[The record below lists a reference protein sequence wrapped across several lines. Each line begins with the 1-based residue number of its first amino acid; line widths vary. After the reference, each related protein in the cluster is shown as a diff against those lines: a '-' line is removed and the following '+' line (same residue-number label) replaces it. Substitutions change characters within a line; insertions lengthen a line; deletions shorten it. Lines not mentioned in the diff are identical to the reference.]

1 MIRAILQ
8 ISGKVQMVGFRSF
21 LIKLANSLDI
31 KGFAEN
37 LPDGKVKVVS
47 EGSEENIEKFINNI
61 KVQKPSYAQ
70 IEDIKVEY
78 RDYKGEFSSVE
89 RIGEDVPRKDA
100 DMLEVMRSF
109 DSKAEKLVVILSEV
123 NETLKSIKETQEGIK
138 ETQDK
143 MKITQEEMKD
153 DIKEMKDDIKGIK
166 QDTSQIRKD
175 TSLLPSI
182 KENTEVIKEKVTSL
196 EEIQRYSY
204 LDLRDKYDK
213 LSAEVAEIKVTIK
226 KLEASS

>member
-78 RDYKGEFSSVE
+78 RDYMGEFSSFE

-100 DMLEVMRSF
+100 DMLEVMKSF

-153 DIKEMKDDIKGIK
+153 DIKEMKDDIKEMKDDIKEMKDDIKEMKDDIKEMKDDIKGIK

-196 EEIQRYSY
+196 E
-204 LDLRDKYDK
+204 
-213 LSAEVAEIKVTIK
+213 V
-226 KLEASS
+226 